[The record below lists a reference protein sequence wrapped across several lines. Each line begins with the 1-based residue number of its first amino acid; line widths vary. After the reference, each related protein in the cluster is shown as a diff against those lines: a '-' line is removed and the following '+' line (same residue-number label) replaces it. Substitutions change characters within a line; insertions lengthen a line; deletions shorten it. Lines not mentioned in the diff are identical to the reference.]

1 MAVEQTRPYELAI
14 YDQSLDP
21 STVMINVDNSAWP
34 RPKRLPLSLLDTTGS
49 TGTGAHI
56 EKDILSGLSSR
67 NVAVTFD
74 TAFSSIPVGDVR
86 CYRMD
91 LMPDGTYRKGDVLW
105 GFDNANQPTL
115 SGFALTINAS
125 ESLTGVLVEYIYQ

>member
-1 MAVEQTRPYELAI
+1 MAVVQTRPYELAI

-49 TGTGAHI
+49 TGTGVNI
-56 EKDILSGLSSR
+56 ERDILSGLSSR
-67 NVAVTFD
+67 NVVVEFG
-74 TAFSSIPVGDVR
+74 TAFSSIPVGRVWV
-86 CYRMD
+86 YRMD
-91 LMPDGTYRKGDVLW
+91 EMPDGTYRESDVLW

-115 SGFALTINAS
+115 SGFALTINAA
-125 ESLTGVLVEYIYQ
+125 ESLTGIFVKYFYL